1 MADVPL
7 TQALIVIAQNYA
19 GDIVRQINRTSVFL
33 KLLAPTFRPMEGKN
47 AAWVAEGD
55 GAVAESFASGADPA
69 NFGSDSQTSA
79 TIPHARY
86 WAPFHVNGDA
96 MAAAASSRTP
106 AGNVQLWKRQM
117 ENGAEKLAKLLNTD
131 LYVGA
136 GGNDLV
142 GLDAAIGTTNNTY
155 ATIDRTV
162 GANSFWI
169 PNVFA
174 PVSATA
180 LTFDLVRSDLS
191 AIKTASGYKP
201 DFAMVS
207 SLTLNKL
214 SALFDPQKQYV
225 FQTNVDVVNTASGLV
240 TLDGGVG
247 ALKFD
252 GCTFIEDSFTPA
264 NSIYYCN
271 SRYMRIEYLDAANSV
286 IPFGG
291 GDTMIGG
298 LSDGFDTI
306 PLGTMLE
313 VLAKTGDSQKAYLKV
328 YPQLVVERPN
338 AFGKRSNIA

>member
-19 GDIVRQINRTSVFL
+19 GDIVRQINRTSVLL

-55 GAVAESFASGADPA
+55 GAVAESFASGADPG
-69 NFGSDSQTSA
+69 NFGSDSQTPA
-79 TIPHARY
+79 TIPHGRY

-106 AGNVQLWKRQM
+106 AGNIELWKRQM
-117 ENGAEKLAKLLNTD
+117 VNGAEKLAKLLNTD
-131 LYVGA
+131 LYTGA

-142 GLDAAIGTTNNTY
+142 GLDAAIGSLVNTY
-155 ATIDRTV
+155 ATIDRTD
-162 GANSFWI
+162 GTKAFWL
-169 PNVFA
+169 PSTFA
-174 PVSATA
+174 VAAP
-180 LTFDLVRSDLS
+180 LTFDLVRGDLA
-191 AIKTASGYKP
+191 AIKLACGYKP

-214 SALFDPQKQYV
+214 AALFDPLKQYV
-225 FQTNVDVVNTASGLV
+225 FERNVQAVPTASGLIA
-240 TLDGGVG
+240 LDGGVG
-247 ALKFD
+247 AIRFD
-252 GCTFIEDSFTPA
+252 GCTFVEDSYCPA
-264 NSIYYCN
+264 NTIYYCN
-271 SRYMRIEYLDAANSV
+271 SQYMRMEYLDAANSV

-298 LSDGFDTI
+298 LTDGVDTI